1 METVIHTG
9 DSAEYMP
16 DSGVS
21 AQDLRT
27 AMGTFLTGVT
37 IVTVRGAN
45 AEPYGLT
52 VSSFNSVSLDPP
64 LILWSLDNRHEK
76 AQLFREARRLYSQY
90 HANRI

>member
-9 DSAEYMP
+9 DSAEYIP

-52 VSSFNSVSLDPP
+52 VS
-64 LILWSLDNRHEK
+64 
-76 AQLFREARRLYSQY
+76 
-90 HANRI
+90 

>member
-1 METVIHTG
+1 METVLHAG

-21 AQDLRT
+21 AQNLRT

-52 VSSFNSVSLDPP
+52 VSSFNCL
-64 LILWSLDNRHEK
+64 
-76 AQLFREARRLYSQY
+76 LYTSPSP
-90 HANRI
+90 RD